1 MKKQRDKIKRALLK
15 FAKKH
20 DNILQLLAIIS
31 ASICGIAFIAIF
43 FWGLIN
49 TAEIW
54 VSAVMVTATI
64 GMFCFPK
71 IQEFWGAHKQTKQQY
86 IDSRRE
92 IAAAFFQSFFNS
104 RERLPLEVEQ
114 ISGRGEFLQRLAH
127 YDYSS
132 NLTVFTLRLFDM
144 SADETASEKH
154 RKIFLRQLQQYVSDF
169 FASGEYVLPRYQD
182 VPPML
187 FLRVEAPQS
196 TDDFCF
202 IIRFCYCD
210 SLRNY
215 QEAMTLKAKL
225 DAIGR
230 VYDYPA
236 I

>member
-1 MKKQRDKIKRALLK
+1 MK

-92 IAAAFFQSFFNS
+92 IAAAFFQSFFATH
-104 RERLPLEVEQ
+104 EKLPLELEQ

-127 YDYSS
+127 YDYNS
-132 NLTVFTLRLFDM
+132 NLTLFTLHVFDM
-144 SADETASEKH
+144 SADETASRKH
-154 RKIFLRQLQQYVSDF
+154 LQIFQRQLQQYVGDF
-169 FASGEYVLPRYQD
+169 FASGDYILPRFQD
-182 VPPML
+182 APPIL
-187 FLRVEAPQS
+187 FLSVEAPRS
-196 TDDFCF
+196 TEDFCY
-202 IIRFCYCD
+202 IIRFCFCD
-210 SLRNY
+210 SVKSY
-215 QEAMTLKAKL
+215 QEAMALKVKL
-225 DAIGR
+225 DARGKEI
-230 VYDYPA
+230 DYLA